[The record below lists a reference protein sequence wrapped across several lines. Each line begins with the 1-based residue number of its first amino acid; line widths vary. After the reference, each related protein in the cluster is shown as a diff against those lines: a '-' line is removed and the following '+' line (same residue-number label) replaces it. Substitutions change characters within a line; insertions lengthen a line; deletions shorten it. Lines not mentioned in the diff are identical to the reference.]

1 MINMGSLILSISGLC
16 LGFSIG
22 LGFVPIFKQPKNLII
37 QIFLGLLGVFFYNIF
52 KMGHGI

>member
-1 MINMGSLILSISGLC
+1 MGSLILSISGLC

-22 LGFVPIFKQPKNLII
+22 LGFFPIFKQPKNLII